1 MLKVNK
7 VYFIVKFI
15 FFIVIILVI
24 KIENNFLKQKRVLY
38 SNRLKQDTIINLT
51 TLPNYNKKILP
62 MEKNELLKF
71 ISKSVGKKI
80 RSVKSIFIGNYLRF
94 GNKLI
99 LIYKVI
105 FYCQILRCKK
115 VFLDKTDTWFIKRK
129 IINKKYKMI
138 IVPEEEKNLYNY
150 KTIIDSTDNFYYYK
164 RYIKAQKR
172 IDLLKNEILRN
183 LPKISTNPND
193 IFIYIRSGDIFIRP
207 HQSYSQAPL
216 CFYNKILDNYI
227 FRKYY
232 LIAQDKNNPVIKK
245 LLEIKPNIIYNYNSL
260 YIDIAYLANAY
271 NLVGGKI
278 STFLDGIIPLNNN
291 LRNIWLFNLQTQ
303 KDSKKNKNQYLNIK
317 ANVFVMNA
325 SSKYSYNMK
334 YWSNNKF
341 QRNLMI
347 NEICVNDFKMFPP
360 IN

>member
-15 FFIVIILVI
+15 FFIVVILFI
-24 KIENNFLKQKRVLY
+24 KIEDNFLKLNRVLY
-38 SNRLKQDTIINLT
+38 SKRLKQDTIINST
-51 TLPNYNKKILP
+51 TLPNYNNKILS
-62 MEKNELLKF
+62 MEKNELLKY

-80 RSVKSIFIGNYLRF
+80 TFVKSIFIGNNFRF

-99 LIYKVI
+99 VIYKII

-115 VFLDKTDTWFIKRK
+115 VFIDKTNTWFIKRK

-138 IVPEEEKNLYNY
+138 IVPEEKKNLYNY
-150 KTIIDSTDNFYYYK
+150 NTIIDRTANFFYYL
-164 RYIKAQKR
+164 RYIKAQRR

-193 IFIYIRSGDIFIRP
+193 IFIYIRSGDIFIHP
-207 HQSYSQAPL
+207 HYLYSQAPL

-227 FRKYY
+227 FRNYY

-245 LLEIKPNIIYNYNSL
+245 LLEIKSNIIYNYNSL

-278 STFLDGIIPLNNN
+278 SYYLVFYISLFIRFLLKIRQHIKIYLYPTFIFG
-291 LRNIWLFNLQTQ
+291 
-303 KDSKKNKNQYLNIK
+303 
-317 ANVFVMNA
+317 
-325 SSKYSYNMK
+325 
-334 YWSNNKF
+334 
-341 QRNLMI
+341 
-347 NEICVNDFKMFPP
+347 
-360 IN
+360 

>member
-150 KTIIDSTDNFYYYK
+150 QTIIDKTDNFFYYK
-164 RYIKAQKR
+164 GYINYQKR
-172 IDLLKNEILRN
+172 IDLLKNEI
-183 LPKISTNPND
+183 
-193 IFIYIRSGDIFIRP
+193 Y
-207 HQSYSQAPL
+207 
-216 CFYNKILDNYI
+216 
-227 FRKYY
+227 
-232 LIAQDKNNPVIKK
+232 
-245 LLEIKPNIIYNYNSL
+245 
-260 YIDIAYLANAY
+260 
-271 NLVGGKI
+271 
-278 STFLDGIIPLNNN
+278 
-291 LRNIWLFNLQTQ
+291 
-303 KDSKKNKNQYLNIK
+303 
-317 ANVFVMNA
+317 
-325 SSKYSYNMK
+325 
-334 YWSNNKF
+334 
-341 QRNLMI
+341 
-347 NEICVNDFKMFPP
+347 
-360 IN
+360 